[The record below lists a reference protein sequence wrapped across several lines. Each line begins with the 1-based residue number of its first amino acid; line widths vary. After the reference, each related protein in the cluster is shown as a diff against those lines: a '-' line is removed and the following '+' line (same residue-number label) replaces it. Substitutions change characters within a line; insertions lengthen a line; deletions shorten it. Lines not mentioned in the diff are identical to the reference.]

1 MPGTPMTFIN
11 CSLNEAILYFNDYY
25 KRAKGTKEI
34 NRYNEELYFFLNLN
48 NNINSLKNL
57 SRVRYF
63 AIVKRRDKGGHYYM
77 ELYDSFKENSQ
88 AIYDEDA
95 ISIKRFITYLEKEET
110 QKQMRQN
117 DKKILIM
124 PLILS
129 FKENSQAIYDEDA
142 ISIKRFIT
150 YLEKE
155 ETQKQM
161 RQNDK
166 KILIM
171 PLILSVFF
179 GGVII
184 WSGTNNIFMLLIA
197 VVFILV
203 SIYSI
208 KEFLTK

>member
-129 FKENSQAIYDEDA
+129 
-142 ISIKRFIT
+142 
-150 YLEKE
+150 
-155 ETQKQM
+155 
-161 RQNDK
+161 
-166 KILIM
+166 
-171 PLILSVFF
+171 VFF